1 MLGRVIMVKREIYM
15 NKISKLIDNELIKVI
30 TGVRRCGKSYMLKL
44 IEEELIKRG
53 IDKDNIILINFD
65 NPAFNSVDN
74 TRELDLLVEDLVK
87 NINGKIYLF
96 FDEIQNVDMWEKSIT
111 GYKVIY
117 DCDIFITGSNSK
129 LLSGEL
135 ATHLTGRYIEIK
147 MKPFSFNEYLEYKK
161 ENNILDASFDE
172 YLKYGGMPIVLSLD
186 EDYKL
191 EYLNDLF
198 NSIFTKDIVNRYNIR
213 DFGLLIRLVNF
224 ILDNV
229 GKTFSAK
236 NIIDYLNSLNIKI
249 SRKTIYNYLMYLQEA
264 CFIYK
269 VPRMNLEGKKI
280 LKLEEKYY
288 IVDHGFCQALVGR
301 NKANISRILENI
313 VFVEL
318 LRRNW
323 DVKIGKI
330 GSLEVDFACQK
341 LNKTVY
347 IQVTYSLGNENSYD
361 REFKPLLEINDNF
374 PKYIISYND
383 NVDFS
388 RDGIIHL
395 NLVDFLRDYTLI
407 E

>member
-1 MLGRVIMVKREIYM
+1 MVKRDIYM
-15 NKISKLIDNELIKVI
+15 DKISKLIDNELIKVI
-30 TGVRRCGKSYMLKL
+30 TGIRRCGKSYMLNL
-44 IEEELIKRG
+44 IIDELIKRDV
-53 IDKDNIILINFD
+53 DKENIILINFD
-65 NPAFNSVDN
+65 NPLYNTVEN
-74 TRELDLLVEDLVK
+74 TRELDLLVKDLVK
-87 NINGKIYLF
+87 DVTGKIYFF
-96 FDEIQNVDMWEKSIT
+96 FDEIQNVDQWEKSIT
-111 GYKVIY
+111 GYKLIY

-161 ENNILDASFDE
+161 DKNDIQSSSFDE

-213 DFGLLIRLVNF
+213 DSGLLIRLVSF
-224 ILDNV
+224 VLDNV
-229 GKTFSAK
+229 GKEFSAQS
-236 NIIDYLNSLNIKI
+236 IIEYMNNYNIKI
-249 SRKTIYNYLMYLQEA
+249 SRKTIYNYLRYLEEA

-269 VPRMNLEGKKI
+269 VPRKDLEGKEI
-280 LKLEEKYY
+280 LKLQEKYY
-288 IVDHGFCQALVGR
+288 IADHGFCQAMIGK
-301 NKANISRILENI
+301 NKVNISRILENI

-330 GSLEVDFACQK
+330 GDFEVDFACQK
-341 LNKTVY
+341 FDKVIY
-347 IQVTYSLGNENSYD
+347 IQVTYSLSTEEAYE
-361 REFKPLLEINDNF
+361 REFRPLLQIQDNF

-383 NVDFS
+383 NADFS

-395 NLVDFLRDYTLI
+395 DLIDFLKDYSLI

>member
-1 MLGRVIMVKREIYM
+1 MVKRDLYM
-15 NKISKLIDNELIKVI
+15 KKISKLIDNELIKVI

-44 IEEELIKRG
+44 IKEELIKRG
-53 IDKDNIILINFD
+53 INENNIIFINFD
-65 NPAFNSVDN
+65 NPLYNNVDN
-74 TRELDLLVEDLVK
+74 TRELDLLVKDLVN

-96 FDEIQNVDMWEKSIT
+96 FDEIQNVDEWEKSIN
-111 GYKVIY
+111 GYKIIY
-117 DCDIFITGSNSK
+117 DCDIYITGSNSK

-147 MKPFSFNEYLEYKK
+147 MHPFSFNEYLEYNK
-161 ENNILDASFDE
+161 ENNIENLSFDE

-213 DFGLLIRLVNF
+213 DYGLLIKLVTF

-229 GKTFSAK
+229 GKTFSAQK
-236 NIIDYLNSLNIKI
+236 IIEYLSKLNIKI
-249 SRKTIYNYLMYLQEA
+249 SRKTIYNYLKYLQDA

-269 VPRMNLEGKKI
+269 VQRMNLEGKNI
-280 LKLEEKYY
+280 LNLEEKYY
-288 IVDHGFCQALVGR
+288 VVDHGFCQAMVGR
-301 NKANISRILENI
+301 NERNISRILENI
-313 VFVEL
+313 VFIEL

-330 GSLEVDFACQK
+330 NDFEIDFACQK
-341 LNKTVY
+341 FKKTIY
-347 IQVTYSLGNENSYD
+347 IQVTYSLSTEKSHK
-361 REFKPLLEINDNF
+361 REFNPLLKIQDNF
-374 PKYIISYND
+374 PKYVISYND

-395 NLVDFLRDYTLI
+395 NLVDFLKDYTLI